1 MSSIWTIRR
10 SATDVKLTGL
20 CGGVAQHWGVDPVLV
35 RIGWA
40 LLALSGGIG
49 IVLYVAGWL
58 LIPVEGTD
66 RARADDLFGGQTQN
80 WSKEAWV
87 VIVAVSC
94 VVVFTL
100 LGFATPFGFG
110 PAVILALIWYFGY
123 YKNRTRPE
131 PPRTTEPMPNQAGIT
146 AVAVSH
152 RPAADAAAPQFFRYP
167 GPETD
172 FTRAA
177 HAWRQRIEAN
187 ARRVADPG
195 PEPRMEPAGLAASW
209 SPAPP
214 GQSVHAQYD
223 QASSELAQFWAQP
236 DPVGLYVEPLP
247 MPPTVAR
254 RSDSRSARRLRLVGL
269 IALGL
274 TMSGLAIAQGLG
286 IAVSVAAYCGAA
298 LLVVGLT
305 LVAATWFGRAR
316 GILAV
321 GLLLAVAVIST
332 SVAGPIAKTHDWG
345 TSSVAYTRLA
355 DLPAAPDTQDFGKL
369 TVDLSQLSVTRDA
382 AYAAHVDL
390 GSLEVIVPKD
400 VNVRV
405 RYSVDSG
412 VLHPYEQEP
421 RSGEAVNGVI
431 EPTTG
436 RSGRPTLTLDVSV
449 DHGELR
455 VRQ

>member
-110 PAVILALIWYFGY
+110 PAVTLALIWYFGY

-131 PPRTTEPMPNQAGIT
+131 PPRTTEPVPNQAGIT

-177 HAWRQRIEAN
+177 DAWRQRIEAN
-187 ARRVADPG
+187 ARQVADPA
-195 PEPRMEPAGLAASW
+195 PESRTEPAGLAASW
-209 SPAPP
+209 STVAAT
-214 GQSVHAQYD
+214 HYD
-223 QASSELAQFWAQP
+223 QAPDEHAQFWAQP
-236 DPVGLYVEPLP
+236 DPVGLYVEPIP
-247 MPPTVAR
+247 VSTTVVR
-254 RSDSRSARRLRLVGL
+254 QSGSRSARRLRLVGL
-269 IALGL
+269 ITLGL
-274 TMSGLAIAQGLG
+274 TMSGLAVAQGLG

-345 TSSVAYTRLA
+345 TARVAYAQLA

-412 VLHPYEQEP
+412 VLHAYEQEP

-449 DHGELR
+449 NHGELR